1 MEPTKSRLSPGPR
14 ILKTALAAALSVLLA
29 FAFFLPSRTASG
41 KIFKKEAMCIV
52 GVGWTLASLLGAV
65 PYTMIAGA
73 PFADAFFE
81 SASGLTTTGASV
93 FIK

>member
-1 MEPTKSRLSPGPR
+1 MNYPV
-14 ILKTALAAALSVLLA
+14 ILKILSMLFAIMAAAFSLSAGVSLFYYADSPLEGEAMPAWISIIALSVLLA

-65 PYTMIAGA
+65 P
-73 PFADAFFE
+73 
-81 SASGLTTTGASV
+81 
-93 FIK
+93 